1 MDWFFFIKKS
11 YEIVFV
17 KHFYFILLRQIN
29 TILKYPEAS
38 GQHKN
43 TTKTFSLFMNSTTLY
58 EKELLFQADRR
69 KAAVEFIKI
78 ISDLWYDKSIE
89 LMLFRNQLI
98 DRNVSDI
105 MNLHEYAGEF
115 VQKPINVFDTVE
127 IARAI
132 ENLDLPPS
140 RIDIG
145 KLTYEYHLEDNKYHD
160 SRAFVIDKLKN
171 AKNSKDIKPKDVVLY
186 GFGRI
191 GRLLA
196 REMMSKIGK
205 GQQLRLRAIVTRDKN
220 DAVSLEKRASLLRYD
235 SIHGDFEGSVQA
247 DVANNA
253 LIINGTTVHII
264 TANAPEEIDYTKYGI
279 ENALLIDNTGAFTT
293 EEALKR
299 HLVSKGVDKVL
310 LTAPGKGVPNIVYG
324 VNHNEYNPDEVAIF
338 SAASCT
344 TNAITPILKAVE
356 DTLGVVKG
364 HLETIHAYTNDQNLV
379 DNMHKK
385 YRRGRAAAL
394 NMVITETGAGS
405 AVAKALPSLTGKLT
419 SNAIRVPVPNGSLVV
434 LNLEVSKETS
444 LENINAIMRSYALEG
459 ELVEQIKYSL
469 NNELVSSDIVGT
481 SAPSIYDSN
490 ATIVSGD
497 GKNIVLYVWYD
508 NEYGYSHQ
516 VIRLAKYIA
525 KVRRFTYY

>member
-29 TILKYPEAS
+29 TILKYPEVW

-160 SRAFVIDKLKN
+160 CRAFVIDKLKN
-171 AKNSKDIKPKDVVLY
+171 AKNSKDIKQKDVVLY
-186 GFGRI
+186 G
-191 GRLLA
+191 L
-196 REMMSKIGK
+196 
-205 GQQLRLRAIVTRDKN
+205 
-220 DAVSLEKRASLLRYD
+220 
-235 SIHGDFEGSVQA
+235 
-247 DVANNA
+247 
-253 LIINGTTVHII
+253 
-264 TANAPEEIDYTKYGI
+264 
-279 ENALLIDNTGAFTT
+279 
-293 EEALKR
+293 
-299 HLVSKGVDKVL
+299 
-310 LTAPGKGVPNIVYG
+310 
-324 VNHNEYNPDEVAIF
+324 DE
-338 SAASCT
+338 
-344 TNAITPILKAVE
+344 
-356 DTLGVVKG
+356 
-364 HLETIHAYTNDQNLV
+364 LV
-379 DNMHKK
+379 DCLQEK
-385 YRRGRAAAL
+385 
-394 NMVITETGAGS
+394 
-405 AVAKALPSLTGKLT
+405 
-419 SNAIRVPVPNGSLVV
+419 
-434 LNLEVSKETS
+434 
-444 LENINAIMRSYALEG
+444 
-459 ELVEQIKYSL
+459 
-469 NNELVSSDIVGT
+469 
-481 SAPSIYDSN
+481 
-490 ATIVSGD
+490 
-497 GKNIVLYVWYD
+497 
-508 NEYGYSHQ
+508 
-516 VIRLAKYIA
+516 
-525 KVRRFTYY
+525 